1 MVQAHRELL
10 LVQTAGC
17 AQVGAGCGEAVAL
30 VGIEELLDA
39 VVGLDGLLDHVAR
52 HIALDS
58 AVDKLIGFLVDDLLV
73 LGGEVQALAARR
85 AVVRHRV
92 VVGNLVKQLVGG
104 DVADARAELRGDL
117 LGIDDGIGSARRNGA
132 RHAGRSED
140 LRVLHDLAGTQ
151 DGHVL
156 GGVLPILEGV
166 ELKAAGKELGGR
178 DSGGAACL
186 SDGAG
191 LADALCKLEGQII
204 GAARIPDEV
213 QVDFF
218 AALGELVNHLVFGE
232 EVLVALDLDGL
243 EQVDDVLR
251 HSGLELGIPTLEL
264 LGGHMEVE
272 FLLKLDALAEA
283 ARSLEH
289 VLVVQRQE
297 NRLHVETNFL
307 MFFDGHDDY
316 PFPCSAA
323 LSPVPC

>member
-1 MVQAHRELL
+1 M
-10 LVQTAGC
+10 
-17 AQVGAGCGEAVAL
+17 
-30 VGIEELLDA
+30 
-39 VVGLDGLLDHVAR
+39 
-52 HIALDS
+52 S
-58 AVDKLIGFLVDDLLV
+58 
-73 LGGEVQALAARR
+73 
-85 AVVRHRV
+85 
-92 VVGNLVKQLVGG
+92 G
-104 DVADARAELRGDL
+104 DVADAGAETLGNL
-117 LGIDDGIGSARRNGA
+117 LGVDDRVGRAYRNGA
-132 RHAGRSED
+132 RHAGRGED

-156 GGVLPILEGV
+156 GSVLPILEGV

-186 SDGAG
+186 GDGAG
-191 LADALCKLEGQII
+191 LADALCELEGQVI

-213 QVDFF
+213 QVDLF
-218 AALGELVNHLVFGE
+218 AALGKLVDHFVFGE

-243 EQVDDVLR
+243 EQVDDVFR
-251 HSGLELGIPTLEL
+251 HSSLELGIPTLEL

-297 NRLHVETNFL
+297 DRLHVETDFL
-307 MFFDGHDDY
+307 MFFDGHSDY